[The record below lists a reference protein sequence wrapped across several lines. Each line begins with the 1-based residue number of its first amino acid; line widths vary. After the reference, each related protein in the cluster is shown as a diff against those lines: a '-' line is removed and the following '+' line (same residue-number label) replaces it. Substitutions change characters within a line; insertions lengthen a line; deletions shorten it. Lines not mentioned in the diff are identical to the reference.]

1 MVFST
6 ISTKTQT
13 WRYEISSA
21 LKDFYS
27 KIFSEVLNLP
37 GNDLSEINPDLFGS
51 AIIKLISVNLSDT
64 GLTGA
69 AVRNLMKKLRRD
81 ISRLSL
87 LHSYLIGRELHRVE
101 IFS

>member
-13 WRYEISSA
+13 WRYDISSV

-87 LHSYLIGRELHRVE
+87 LHSYWSRPLQG
-101 IFS
+101 